1 MATENLAEAFRD
13 RVSALIDARYIHES
27 LRVPPGAAH
36 GATLRALSNAA
47 ADLEDV
53 LEDIVLLFTKGD
65 PDYQLL
71 VTVVTP
77 DDEVSQ

>member
-1 MATENLAEAFRD
+1 MSTLPQEFRD
-13 RVSALIDARYIHES
+13 RVAALVDARYIHDS
-27 LRVPPGAAH
+27 LDEHPACRGDAELTLWN
-36 GATLRALSNAA
+36 AT

-53 LEDIVLLFTKGD
+53 LADIVLLFTEGD

-71 VTVVTP
+71 VTVVTS

>member
-1 MATENLAEAFRD
+1 MATENLPKTFRD
-13 RVSALIDARYIHES
+13 CVAALIDARYIHES
-27 LRVPPGAAH
+27 LGEHPALH
-36 GATLRALSNAA
+36 SDTEQTLWNAT

-53 LEDIVLLFTKGD
+53 LADIVLLFTEGD